1 MIYIPNYSF
10 EYLVQNNNTGIEY
23 EYAIYYKLLST
34 SDQISF
40 RRNVIDKHI
49 KQNEIINVIQKIDV
63 STLQH
68 FLIKHFNG
76 EPKKVYLTTQN
87 DNVGPS
93 DIVIYSN
100 ADYLGLSIKYQNTCI
115 ANISSRHFIT
125 EEARSSIK
133 GEISQMCSRYIAEM
147 QSSYGSADN
156 WFRKRKKSRITDEVI
171 DLLRDEVIANWRYM
185 TNEHKNEITRMIFH
199 ADSPITFWQITL
211 KKKARNIELD
221 IDRSP
226 FYPSDSIQV
235 SLKKYKS
242 SYVAFYANHKLIGK
256 MQIKFNNGILENG
269 TNNDHKWYLDGK
281 FIKPGDPFGSWN
293 FNL

>member
-10 EYLVQNNNTGIEY
+10 EYLINNNNTGIEY
-23 EYAIYYKLLST
+23 EYAIFYKLLSK

-40 RRNVIDKHI
+40 RRNVIEKHR
-49 KQNEIINVIQKIDV
+49 KQNEIINVIQKINA
-63 STLQH
+63 STLNH
-68 FLIKHFNG
+68 FVHNHFKG
-76 EPKKVYLTTQN
+76 EPEKVSLTTQN

-93 DIVIYSN
+93 DIVLNSN
-100 ADYLGLSIKYQNTCI
+100 NDWLGLSIKYQNTCI

-125 EEARSSIK
+125 DEVRSSMK
-133 GEISQMCSRYIAEM
+133 DKISQICSRYIAEM
-147 QSSYGSADN
+147 QNSYGSADN
-156 WFRKRKKSRITDEVI
+156 WFRKRKKSRITDEAI

-185 TNEHKNEITRMIFH
+185 TSEHKHEITRMIFH
-199 ADSPITFWQITL
+199 ADSPIRFWQITL

-242 SYVAFYANHKLIGK
+242 SYVAFYANQKLIGK

-269 TNNDHKWYLDGK
+269 TNNDHKWHVDGK
-281 FIKPGDPFGSWN
+281 FIKQGDPFGSWN